1 MADTLT
7 ATAPALASPSTVP
20 GAPGSA
26 PGTAG
31 TPAADTG
38 ASGPGTLR
46 GSLGVA
52 SIVFIVVAAASPLGV
67 IGGPVPLGIAF
78 GNGAGFPFTF
88 IVVSAVL
95 LFFAVGFTAATP
107 FVRSAGAFYA
117 YVDKGLGRSAGIG
130 TAFAALLSYLA
141 LEAGVFGL
149 FGPAL
154 DSLLQSYGL
163 PPVPWWVYAAVGF
176 VVVSVLGYLKIE
188 LSGRILGVLLIAE
201 VAIVLVLDAAVVF
214 SGGGP
219 EGFSNGILDPTQ
231 IVSGAPGFAIL
242 FAILSFI
249 GFEATAVF
257 RDETKNPDKTIPKA
271 TYISLILIG
280 VFYTVSSWVLITA
293 NGQSTIVQ
301 NATDNAGSIL
311 ATTTEKYLG
320 TVGGH
325 LIQILFV
332 TSLFACILSFHSI
345 VSRYFFSLSSKQVL
359 PAALSRP
366 HPKHGSPSLSSLV
379 ASAIVAVLIIAAVL
393 LHLDPITQFY
403 TWLGGISSVG
413 IVLLLV
419 ITSVSVLAIFRRNT
433 HELSRWRTVIAPAIG
448 LVSLIGF
455 LVVILL
461 NLPVLVGE
469 ASYGPF
475 SYGVLAL
482 LALAFAAG
490 PVVASLKK
498 GVQLS

>member
-7 ATAPALASPSTVP
+7 AAAPAPASPSSTSLP
-20 GAPGSA
+20 
-26 PGTAG
+26 
-31 TPAADTG
+31 D
-38 ASGPGTLR
+38 ASRPGPGKLR

-88 IVVSAVL
+88 IVVTAVL

-117 YVDKGLGRSAGIG
+117 YVDKGLGRSAGLG

-154 DSLLQSYGL
+154 DSLLQSYGF

-176 VVVSVLGYLKIE
+176 VVVSALGYLKIE
-188 LSGRILGVLLIAE
+188 LSGRILGVLLVAE

-219 EGFSNGILDPTQ
+219 EGFSTGILDPAQ

-280 VFYTVSSWVLITA
+280 VFYTISSWVLITA

-325 LIQILFV
+325 IIQVLFV

-359 PAALSRP
+359 PAALSKP

-393 LHLDPITQFY
+393 LGLDPITQFY

-419 ITSVSVLAIFRRNT
+419 ITSVSIISIFRRNT
-433 HELSRWRTVIAPAIG
+433 HKLSLWRTTIAPAIG

-469 ASYGPF
+469 ASYGRF
-475 SYGVLAL
+475 SFGVLAL

-490 PVVASLKK
+490 PVVAHFKK
-498 GVQLS
+498 GAELS